1 MKFQVRMPGQSE
13 GRTVVVTAG
22 APAFEATLENAVL
35 TGDALE
41 VRDGVWSLVGLDGRQ
56 IEVSVAFQ
64 KDGSVRASAAGAL
77 FGFELLDEL
86 TARALL
92 TTGGRA
98 AKKVRHLTAAM
109 PGRVLRVLVAAGDR
123 VTQGQPVLVLEAMK
137 MENEVKS
144 PREGVVA
151 SVESVA
157 GQAVS
162 QGDVLL
168 RFEAGGE

>member
-168 RFEAGGE
+168 RFEAGSE